1 MKVGS
6 GQRVVGSLELFTAHC
21 PLPTAHCP
29 LPTANYPLFSEK
41 DLAERGLIIAIDGP
55 AGAGKSSV
63 ARAVARR
70 LGYLFINTGAM
81 YRAVAWKALQEGVS
95 LEDAGA
101 VGRLA
106 QDSLIE
112 LTGDVDSM
120 RVLID
125 GRDVTAE
132 ISTPPVGRAASIVSA
147 ISAVRRALV
156 ARQQQMGRAGGVVM
170 EGRDIGTQVFP
181 DAGIKI
187 YLDASSE
194 ARAQRRY
201 DEDLARGVAVASPE
215 EMKEEIE
222 QRDHRDRSRADSP
235 LLRAE
240 DAIYID
246 SSTMTIGEVV
256 VQILEIAE
264 RSEERVR
271 NKRK

>member
-1 MKVGS
+1 M
-6 GQRVVGSLELFTAHC
+6 
-21 PLPTAHCP
+21 
-29 LPTANYPLFSEK
+29 
-41 DLAERGLIIAIDGP
+41 AERGLIIAIDGP

-95 LEDAGA
+95 LDDAGA

-132 ISTPPVGRAASIVSA
+132 IATPQVGRAASIVSV

-156 ARQQQMGRAGGVVM
+156 IRQQQMGRAGGVVM

-187 YLDASSE
+187 YLDASSD

-201 DEDLARGVAVASPE
+201 VEDLDRGVAVASPE
-215 EMKEEIE
+215 KMKEEIE
-222 QRDHRDRSRADSP
+222 QRDHRDRTRADSP

-246 SSTMTIGEVV
+246 SSAMTIDEVV
-256 VQILEIAE
+256 EQILEIVE
-264 RSEERVR
+264 RSEDRGSRIEDRMT
-271 NKRK
+271 